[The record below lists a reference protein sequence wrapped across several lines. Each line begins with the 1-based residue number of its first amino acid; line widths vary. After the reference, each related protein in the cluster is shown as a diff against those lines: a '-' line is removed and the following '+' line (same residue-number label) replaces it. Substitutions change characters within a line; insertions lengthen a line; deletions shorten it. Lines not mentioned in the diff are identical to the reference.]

1 MNCIT
6 VSLHQQCNFTSL
18 NKYLKRRKMETTQF
32 KTNIKCSG
40 CITTVTPVLNNI
52 AGADNWKVDLASPD
66 RVLSISAVN
75 IDKNEVRNALGKV
88 GYKAE
93 ALQ

>member
-1 MNCIT
+1 
-6 VSLHQQCNFTSL
+6 
-18 NKYLKRRKMETTQF
+18 METTQF

-40 CITTVTPVLNNI
+40 CIATVTPVLNNI

-66 RVLSISAVN
+66 KVLSISAY
-75 IDKNEVRNALGKV
+75 IDKNAITNALEKV

-93 ALQ
+93 VK